1 MFLEIESF
9 KKESIVNRLS
19 RRRKFEGQVYLV
31 GDVLGGLV
39 CYDMI
44 NHLYD
49 NGSKQETTSL
59 QTAGN
64 PVFSKR
70 SSMDHPS
77 ISRSQSLRSERSQ
90 TSQASHSSTGS
101 FEFGIDFAGLLLF
114 NCPLAYMILQR
125 KYSGKNVPPIH
136 VPIFN
141 LFYPIDQ
148 NAARLEPIFMQDECP
163 NEPILL
169 CRRDLCK
176 KKYSQSFLLYS
187 FFGHDSDFSL
197 HQFFPSNIPI
207 FSETTVQYKHSYK
220 PEWVW
225 FLGEHA
231 NGQTP
236 EASDRQFAVV
246 FHAKHGSKKV
256 IIWLYGLESRSFQA
270 GNEKQWKFSTR
281 HHLCGKCSLSF

>member
-1 MFLEIESF
+1 
-9 KKESIVNRLS
+9 
-19 RRRKFEGQVYLV
+19 
-31 GDVLGGLV
+31 
-39 CYDMI
+39 MI

-49 NGSKQETTSL
+49 NVSKQETNSL

-77 ISRSQSLRSERSQ
+77 ISRSHSLRSERSQ

-101 FEFGIDFAGLLLF
+101 FEYGIDFAGLLLF

-125 KYSGKNVPPIH
+125 KYSGMKVPPIH

-176 KKYSQSFLLYS
+176 NKKYSLLSSFLDMIPS
-187 FFGHDSDFSL
+187 FFFMAPLFS
-197 HQFFPSNIPI
+197 SNIPI

-220 PEWVW
+220 PEWV
-225 FLGEHA
+225 
-231 NGQTP
+231 
-236 EASDRQFAVV
+236 
-246 FHAKHGSKKV
+246 
-256 IIWLYGLESRSFQA
+256 
-270 GNEKQWKFSTR
+270 
-281 HHLCGKCSLSF
+281 